1 MAERGI
7 DPREYTLVAFGGAGP
22 LHAGLLLREAG
33 LGGVLVPRY
42 PGLFAAAGPVS
53 GMVDRYS
60 YAFVAGLHWRIFA
73 TRLYCTSAPLRA
85 TFWRDHH

>member
-1 MAERGI
+1 LAK
-7 DPREYTLVAFGGAGP
+7 PAAFGGAGP